1 MDGSGWARTYPTHQA
16 MVRVIPIVKALPSL
30 ARIFFTH
37 VGHTGMSHVELEKQT
52 RALGDRRF
60 AIAYHG
66 LRIQIRKTGRVPSVR
81 PARATVLTDRR
92 SNTVPAR

>member
-66 LRIQIRKTGRVPSVR
+66 LRIQIRKTGRLRVR
-81 PARATVLTDRR
+81 PARATLLTDRR
-92 SNTVPAR
+92 SNTVRAR